1 MLLDILFAIIGA
13 LPLILAIIKL
23 LILTYNSIID
33 WFRKRENIKNSDKDN
48 IAFTIQEKMKNKQYK
63 TVQGIFNKRTNEV
76 VDAQEIH
83 SNQVDDQINKNHRD
97 NELVIYE

>member
-1 MLLDILFAIIGA
+1 MLTAILYGIAALVRIVVEIIIRLSLDFIV
-13 LPLILAIIKL
+13 
-23 LILTYNSIID
+23 N
-33 WFRKRENIKNSDKDN
+33 WFQNREKVKNSDKDN
-48 IAFTIQEKMKNKQYK
+48 IAFTIQEKVKSKDYK

-83 SNQVDDQINKNHRD
+83 SNKLDKQIKQLHRD